1 MAVRK
6 HRSEPLSR
14 AEIARVALAM
24 VDRDGADRF
33 SMRVLAEELR
43 VTTMAVYHHF
53 QNKAE
58 VLQAAADQVWIEV
71 VQSYRAHDDAAEN
84 LIQSFL
90 TTRLVFNRHP
100 DITPYAIASP
110 TTEDAVHV
118 MALGLAEQFERAGLT
133 GQLAA
138 DAYFTITTYTLGSAL
153 LHSRRV
159 VVDRSIREPV
169 SDLASLAPDAPATT
183 NETYLLI
190 REAMEDDVD
199 LARFERGL
207 RQLMETYLA
216 RRP

>member
-33 SMRVLAEELR
+33 SMRLLAEELR

-53 QNKAE
+53 ENKAE

-90 TTRLVFNRHP
+90 TTRRVFNRHP

-138 DAYFTITTYTLGSAL
+138 DTYFAIATYTLGSAL